1 MAGMRLPLVYNR
13 GSINGRLRAPAPA
26 PAGATG
32 ADLQGFM
39 KHAAHPLPP
48 FLLRLLRACATGA
61 CLLGL
66 MSSVHADSYSEVRQL
81 AQDGKAAQALEKADA
96 YIRQNPRDPQ
106 MRFMRGVILSEQG
119 KTAEATEALTQLT
132 RDYPEL
138 PEPHNNLAALY
149 AAQGQYDKARD
160 ALETALRLN
169 PNYATAHENL
179 GDIYARLAAQQY
191 ARATQFASAGNIVQL
206 KLNHVR
212 QLFEAMA
219 GTRPPASGTSA
230 TPATPPA
237 RNAGSSPEAAPK
249 R

>member
-1 MAGMRLPLVYNR
+1 
-13 GSINGRLRAPAPA
+13 
-26 PAGATG
+26 
-32 ADLQGFM
+32 M
-39 KHAAHPLPP
+39 KHAAPP
-48 FLLRLLRACATGA
+48 FSPVLLRLLRACATSA

-66 MSSVHADSYSEVRQL
+66 MSSVHADAYSEVRQL
-81 AQDGKAAQALEKADA
+81 AQEGQAAQALAKADA
-96 YIRQNPRDPQ
+96 YISQNPRDPQ

-119 KTAEATEALTQLT
+119 KTADATETLTQLT

-149 AAQGQYDKARD
+149 AAQGQYGKARD

-169 PNYATAHENL
+169 PNYVTAHENL

-191 ARATQFASAGNIVQL
+191 ARATQFASAGPAVQL

-219 GTRPPASGTSA
+219 ANNASAAGNPASANPNPSGGT
-230 TPATPPA
+230 
-237 RNAGSSPEAAPK
+237 PK
-249 R
+249 LVKPR